1 MRTYVLLVARLNCF
15 RHCEERSDA
24 AIHRKGTKAG
34 LLRSA
39 RNDEEEPCMSIRKM
53 IALHPDVQGASTSRS
68 AMPRIT

>member
-1 MRTYVLLVARLNCF
+1 MRTYVLLARVSTAF
-15 RHCEERSDA
+15 VIARSA
-24 AIHRKGTKAG
+24 GTRQSTEKGTKAG

-53 IALHPDVQGASTSRS
+53 IALHPDVQGPSTSRS